1 MHLPDHTKKRVRK
14 SLGTHDLDQARERRD
29 ELFATLEAEWNDIKS
44 EDLNEELIVVPSR
57 VKAMVIKPI
66 RTLFPLIS

>member
-14 SLGTHDLDQARERRD
+14 SLGTRDLDQARERRD

-44 EDLNEELIVVPSR
+44 EDLNEEPIVVPSR
-57 VKAMVIKPI
+57 SKAAHPSLDT
-66 RTLFPLIS
+66 RTPNK